1 MHVDAHGAWVLSGSP
16 MSPTDDALNAERRIP
31 RPMPKS
37 RSHPRKTS
45 GGQVSPVRGAR
56 PRAAGHVGA
65 IDPGLLGAMLA
76 GYSPPSSARTTTV
89 TLEQPAT
96 PTTHRGPAALIRGV
110 SAEITHASCAL
121 FQEQSPQGLGVT
133 FWFEARPEGDPYD
146 VIVDFYGEQPASQAT
161 PSPTAFTA
169 TRRISGILPGSGRI
183 AYTAR
188 FSDIAPGSWVVTAR
202 AAVAPQDE
210 PLHGAGVGA
219 EGSTAFM
226 PFIREWAPGV
236 SIGAWP
242 LLVALG
248 AVLGVGLLGL
258 LASRYGVPVLSTLLL
273 VGVACLV
280 GLAGAKVYY
289 NLQSTE
295 RVGMLSFAGL
305 CIQGFVIA
313 AFATIIVGALLL
325 RLPVALLL
333 DLTTPGLMLGMM
345 LGRVGCWRGG
355 CCAGRPTTGR
365 FALWSS
371 DRELGVKRIPV
382 QLLEGAAAGVIGLVA
397 LTILWRSLPQPSG
410 VLFVLVIASYVATRQ
425 LLFPLRRES
434 RRTRHGRQVALIGA
448 VAMAAVSMVALAL
461 NWAA

>member
-1 MHVDAHGAWVLSGSP
+1 MFCLVTESP
-16 MSPTDDALNAERRIP
+16 NENTLHAERRIP

-37 RSHPRKTS
+37 RHYPRKRS
-45 GGQVSPVRGAR
+45 GGQVPPVRGAR
-56 PRAAGHVGA
+56 PRAAGDAGA
-65 IDPGLLGAMLA
+65 IDPALLGAMLA
-76 GYSPPSSARTTTV
+76 GYTPPSSSRTTTV
-89 TLEQPAT
+89 TVEQPAT
-96 PTTHRGPAALIRGV
+96 PTTSRGSAALIKGV
-110 SAEITHASCAL
+110 SAEVTHASCAL
-121 FQEQSPQGLGVT
+121 FQEQGPQGLGVT
-133 FWFEARPEGDPYD
+133 IWFDARTEGDPYD
-146 VIVDFYGEQPASQAT
+146 AIVDFYGEQPASQDA

-169 TRRISGILPGSGRI
+169 TRTISGILPGSGRI

-188 FSDIAPGSWVVTAR
+188 FSDIAPGPWEVTAR
-202 AAVAPQDE
+202 ASVAPRDE
-210 PLHGAGVGA
+210 PLQGEGVHA
-219 EGSTAFM
+219 EGPTAFM

-242 LLVALG
+242 LMVALG
-248 AVLGVGLLGL
+248 ALLGVGLLGL
-258 LASRYGVPVLSTLLL
+258 LASRNGVPVTSTLLL
-273 VGVACLV
+273 VSLACLV

-289 NLQSTE
+289 NLQSNE
-295 RVGMLSFAGL
+295 RVGMFSFAGL

-313 AFATIIVGALLL
+313 AFATIIVGAALL

-382 QLLEGAAAGVIGLVA
+382 QLLEGTAAGVIGLVA

-448 VAMAAVSMVALAL
+448 VAMAAVSMLALAL